1 MEERPVNEDMLL
13 QLINDNTIAQDRV
26 CEALDR
32 VSDLLEKSADA
43 QSGMVD
49 GLCKV
54 LDELENK
61 KKDRFRLPT
70 DIGSG

>member
-1 MEERPVNEDMLL
+1 MNEEMLL

-49 GLCKV
+49 GLCKAV
-54 LDELENK
+54 DQLT
-61 KKDRFRLPT
+61 KKDRIASAPHGP
-70 DIGSG
+70 GSG